1 MHMRRCAFCGASSS
15 RISSRSKRFRSV
27 GICFVCSALV
37 LYAVSG
43 RRATTATTASRA
55 NGRVELL
62 ITTTPPALPVRPV
75 DAATHKRLTGLYR
88 FHQRTLERLHES
100 SKYSHSETEE
110 QSVARMEREY
120 VRMMHR
126 SNKRVSLDA

>member
-1 MHMRRCAFCGASSS
+1 MRMRRCAFCGASSS

-27 GICFVCSALV
+27 VICFVCSALV

-43 RRATTATTASRA
+43 RRATIASRA
-55 NGRVELL
+55 
-62 ITTTPPALPVRPV
+62 ALPVRPV

-120 VRMMHR
+120 VRMMRR

>member
-27 GICFVCSALV
+27 VICFVCSALV

-43 RRATTATTASRA
+43 RRATTASRA

-120 VRMMHR
+120 VRMMRR